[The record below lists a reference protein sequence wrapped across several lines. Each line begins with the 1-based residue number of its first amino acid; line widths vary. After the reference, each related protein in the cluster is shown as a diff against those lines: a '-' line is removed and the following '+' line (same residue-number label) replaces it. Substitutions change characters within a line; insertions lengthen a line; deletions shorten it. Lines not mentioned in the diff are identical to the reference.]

1 MRIAIGVDHGGYEL
15 KATLIDVL
23 QKSGHEVVDLGAFE
37 YLPADDYPDYALA
50 VGQAIQSGQAERG
63 ILVCG
68 SGVGVAITANR
79 LPGIRACLCHD
90 TYTAAQGVQ
99 HDDMNV
105 LCLGGRVIGPELAR
119 VLAQA
124 FLGASFDGGER
135 FRRRVEK
142 VTALEQR

>member
-15 KATLIDVL
+15 KTTLIEVVQQL
-23 QKSGHEVVDLGAFE
+23 GHEVVDKGAFE
-37 YLPADDYPDYALA
+37 CLPTDDYPDYAIA
-50 VGQAIQSGQAERG
+50 VGRAIQSGQAERG

-105 LCLGGRVIGPELAR
+105 LCLGGRVIGTELAR
-119 VLAQA
+119 VLVQA

-135 FRRRVEK
+135 FRRRVDK
-142 VTALEQR
+142 VAALERR